1 MDRISKALELAKRG
15 RRPSPEKS
23 GAESQKNITYSHT
36 RMISVDPALLQRNR
50 IICEAGDKSILDAYK
65 LLRTRVF
72 HSMQQNQWVALGITS
87 TGPNAGKTLT
97 SINLAIS
104 LAMKQNYTVVLVDA
118 DLRRPSVHRYLGLEP
133 ELGLTDHL
141 VDDVPVEDILLHP
154 KIDRLVILPG
164 KGSAGDSSELL
175 SSPRMADLV
184 QELKTRYP
192 GRLVVFDLPPV
203 LVGDDVVAFAP
214 HLDAVMV
221 VVEDGA
227 TQSDDFS
234 KLLELMQGVNI
245 IGTVLNKSDEMMK
258 EKGYENYY

>member
-15 RRPSPEKS
+15 RRPLPEKNV
-23 GAESQKNITYSHT
+23 AEAQKTITYSHT
-36 RMISVDPALLQRNR
+36 RMISVDPEVLQRNR
-50 IICEAGDKSILDAYK
+50 VISETGDKSILDAYK

-72 HSMQQNQWVALGITS
+72 HAMQQNQWVALGITS

-97 SINLAIS
+97 AINLAIS

-118 DLRRPSVHRYLGLEP
+118 DLRRPSVHKYLGLEP

-141 VDDVPVEDILLHP
+141 VNDVPVEDILLHP

-164 KGSAGDSSELL
+164 KGTAGDSSELL

-214 HLDAVMV
+214 HLDAVMMI
-221 VVEDGA
+221 VEEGV
-227 TQSDDFS
+227 TQSDDLTKVS
-234 KLLELMQGVNI
+234 ELMKGVNI
-245 IGTVLNKSDEMMK
+245 IGTVLNKSDEK
-258 EKGYENYY
+258 TQTKIYDHYY